1 MLILLVPLSCGVA
14 SPLAPPRVNDA
25 TIAKAR
31 AYFALGNRVPQ
42 QLGPTNAAD
51 LREAL
56 SEDFEFVAPLVGPLG
71 KEALIG
77 ATASLDLEAA
87 IPDFDARYHDFRID
101 ADDPNRV
108 WCTMRCRGTHT
119 GTLNLGGIQAEA
131 KSPPV
136 AFESPPEAVSLRF
149 DGAGKLR
156 EITTGYPMDRRVG
169 TTGGLGG
176 LFGVLEG
183 IGFPLPPV
191 VTRSCGDLLGPAL
204 RLLRLAP
211 PPPEPSLLEVPQL
224 AASDALSEERLLELC
239 AALLETDYGAE
250 RPELLADSF
259 TFTGPVVGPLPKA
272 EFLSSYGESNLR
284 KAFPDLEYSY
294 RDVRVCPFDVNRVW
308 YTYSRSGT
316 HSATL
321 RLLGSN
327 YPPTGKRWEAPPECG
342 SAQFDTEGRCVA
354 LTGGYVMD
362 RRMGNTGGLG
372 GLFGMCVALGIPTPY
387 PAWLVRTPQQNWQR
401 LLASR

>member
-1 MLILLVPLSCGVA
+1 MLVLLVHLSCGVA

-119 GTLNLGGIQAEA
+119 GTLNFGGIQAEA

-183 IGFPLPPV
+183 IGVPLPPV

-211 PPPEPSLLEVPQL
+211 PPPEPSLLEVPRL
-224 AASDALSEERLLELC
+224 ATSDALSEERLLELC

-259 TFTGPVVGPLPKA
+259 TFTGPVVGPLRKA

-284 KAFPDLEYSY
+284 EAFPDLEYSY

-321 RLLGSN
+321 RLLGSS

-362 RRMGNTGGLG
+362 RRMGNTEGLG

>member
-1 MLILLVPLSCGVA
+1 MLVLLA
-14 SPLAPPRVNDA
+14 LAPPRVNDA

-119 GTLNLGGIQAEA
+119 GTLNFGGIQAEA

-211 PPPEPSLLEVPQL
+211 PPPEPSLLEVPL
-224 AASDALSEERLLELC
+224 GSDALSEERLLELC

-259 TFTGPVVGPLPKA
+259 IFTGPVVGPLGKA

-284 KAFPDLEYSY
+284 EVSRPTSTCVHRLRGMFTSVCEAGFPGPGVQLP
-294 RDVRVCPFDVNRVW
+294 RRARLP
-308 YTYSRSGT
+308 
-316 HSATL
+316 L
-321 RLLGSN
+321 RRQPRLVHLLAQRHALGD
-327 YPPTGKRWEAPPECG
+327 APPPRLELPRKKPM
-342 SAQFDTEGRCVA
+342 Q
-354 LTGGYVMD
+354 YV
-362 RRMGNTGGLG
+362 
-372 GLFGMCVALGIPTPY
+372 V
-387 PAWLVRTPQQNWQR
+387 
-401 LLASR
+401 